1 MIHRGDCCNVPAS
14 WPFHSGQN
22 QFLYSDLKGIIS
34 VFMEMYHDGIYG
46 VLELP
51 FETVHDIAY
60 NRLSEDAKKE
70 WKEFS
75 DYLKK

>member
-1 MIHRGDCCNVPAS
+1 
-14 WPFHSGQN
+14 
-22 QFLYSDLKGIIS
+22 
-34 VFMEMYHDGIYG
+34 MEMYHDGIYG

>member
-1 MIHRGDCCNVPAS
+1 
-14 WPFHSGQN
+14 
-22 QFLYSDLKGIIS
+22 
-34 VFMEMYHDGIYG
+34 MEMYHDGIYG
-46 VLELP
+46 VLELL

-60 NRLSEDAKKE
+60 NRLSEDTKKE